1 MSNKIISKTLIY
13 FILGAKLYNKEIT
26 KDTKKFIS
34 PKEEY
39 EFWDNINKF
48 SEEILHILK
57 GAKPRPYTP
66 KENRLYIKNVEI
78 SLGNFKRVTT
88 NKKGSTKDVGIWAR
102 NVRTLSKIYGIKL

>member
-1 MSNKIISKTLIY
+1 MSNEIVSKTLIY

-26 KDTKKFIS
+26 TDTKKFIS
-34 PKEEY
+34 QKEED

-57 GAKPRPYTP
+57 GAKTRPYTP
-66 KENRLYIKNVEI
+66 KENRPDVENVEI
-78 SLGNFKRVTT
+78 CLGHFERMTT